1 MVMSQRGKLVKCGVW
16 MALACAM
23 TFSGCNFSA
32 DGDGNGHYTM
42 RDPFP
47 TDVSTIVVDMF
58 FRGRDVYRRELE
70 YRLTEAVQKRIEM
83 TTNYKLT
90 TRARADSELR
100 GEVALVSQETLS
112 FNPDTG
118 NPRELEITMTIAFE
132 WRDLRLGE
140 VLVRRDRLQVTGTY
154 IPDSPLSETFF
165 DGSQDVIE
173 KAAIRIVEH
182 METPWGDPPA
192 EDVQEA
198 SAS

>member
-1 MVMSQRGKLVKCGVW
+1 MCVVW
-16 MALACAM
+16 LAMACAM

-32 DGDGNGHYTM
+32 DGDGHGHYTM

-47 TDVSTIVVDMF
+47 TDVSTVVVDMF
-58 FRGRDVYRRELE
+58 FRGRDVYRRDLE
-70 YRLTEAVQKRIEM
+70 YRLTEAIQKRIEM

-90 TRARADSELR
+90 KRTRADTELR
-100 GEVALVSQETLS
+100 GEIALISQESLS

-118 NPRELEITMTIAFE
+118 NPREMEITMTIAFQ
-132 WRDLRLGE
+132 WRDLRSGE

-154 IPDSPLSETFF
+154 IPDCPLGETFF

-192 EDVQEA
+192 EDTHEA

>member
-1 MVMSQRGKLVKCGVW
+1 MSQSKRSSRVMCVAWIAIAGA
-16 MALACAM
+16 MALG
-23 TFSGCNFSA
+23 GCNFSA
-32 DGDGNGHYTM
+32 DGDGYGHYTM

-47 TDVSTIVVDMF
+47 TDISTVVVDMF

-83 TTNYKLT
+83 NTNYKLT
-90 TRARADSELR
+90 RRERADTELR
-100 GEVALVSQETLS
+100 GEIAMISQEALS

-118 NPRELEITMTIAFE
+118 NPREMEIVMTISFQ
-132 WRDLRLGE
+132 WRDLRSGE
-140 VLVRRDRLQVTGTY
+140 VLVRQESLQVSGTY

-192 EDVQEA
+192 DQTQEA